1 MAYTYKD
8 IAKKAKVSISTVS
21 RVINGKDLQKVG
33 KKTQERVSR
42 VVADL
47 DFTPNVIARSLVSRK
62 TFNIAVVVKDFEDI
76 YYSYFSH
83 VVSGIAGVLEK
94 NGYYFQLTRA
104 IKPKEEPL
112 SPYYMKAFEEKRVDG
127 MCILVEEALE
137 KDVATLFEKKF
148 PVVLV
153 NRYIKGIK
161 IPKVLID
168 NKEGLFRAT
177 KELLDT
183 GHKRIAFLS
192 GALRFQLDQ
201 DRLAGYKKALS
212 EAGAGF
218 DENLVAEGLFI
229 YEKAYEATGA
239 LLKQEPRITGIVA
252 SDDVM
257 ALAAIRRIRDAGL
270 SVPEHISV
278 IGFNDMFPFPPGS
291 PTLSSMRLPLV
302 EIGKTAA
309 QMLLDIVSGKKVEN
323 DTVTFTPEYIRR
335 ESVKPL

>member
-33 KKTQERVSR
+33 KKTQERVSK

-137 KDVATLFEKKF
+137 KDVMTLFEKKF

-153 NRYIKGIK
+153 NRYIKEAK

-229 YEKAYEATGA
+229 YEKAYEATGI

-257 ALAAIRRIRDAGL
+257 ALAAIRRIRDDGL

-309 QMLLDIVSGKKVEN
+309 QMLLDIVSGKKIEN
-323 DTVTFTPEYIRR
+323 DTVIFTPEYIRR
-335 ESVKPL
+335 ESVKPS

>member
-8 IAKKAKVSISTVS
+8 IARKAKVSISTVS
-21 RVINGKDLQKVG
+21 RVINKKDLQKVG
-33 KKTQERVSR
+33 KKTQQRVNKI
-42 VVADL
+42 VADL

-62 TFNIAVVVKDFEDI
+62 TCNIAVVVKDFEDI

-137 KDVATLFEKKF
+137 KDIVALFEKKF
-148 PVVLV
+148 PVVLI
-153 NRYIKGIK
+153 NRYIKREK

-168 NKEGLFRAT
+168 NREGLFRAT
-177 KELLDT
+177 KELLDM
-183 GHKRIAFLS
+183 GHRRVAFLS

-212 EAGAGF
+212 GAGIGF
-218 DENLVAEGLFI
+218 DSNLVAEGLFI
-229 YEKAYEATGA
+229 YEKAYEATGT
-239 LLKQEPRITGIVA
+239 LLKEDPRITGIVA

-270 SVPEHISV
+270 SVPEHVSV

-309 QMLLDIVSGKKVEN
+309 EMLLKIVSGEKVEN

-335 ESVKPL
+335 ESVKPI

>member
-42 VVADL
+42 VVAEL

-137 KDVATLFEKKF
+137 KDVMALFEKKF

-161 IPKVLID
+161 IPRVLID
-168 NKEGLFRAT
+168 NREGLFRAT

-183 GHKRIAFLS
+183 GHTRIAFLS

-218 DENLVAEGLFI
+218 DESLVAEGMFI

-239 LLKQEPRITGIVA
+239 LLKQEPRITGIV
-252 SDDVM
+252 
-257 ALAAIRRIRDAGL
+257 
-270 SVPEHISV
+270 
-278 IGFNDMFPFPPGS
+278 
-291 PTLSSMRLPLV
+291 
-302 EIGKTAA
+302 
-309 QMLLDIVSGKKVEN
+309 
-323 DTVTFTPEYIRR
+323 
-335 ESVKPL
+335 

>member
-8 IAKKAKVSISTVS
+8 IARKARVSISTVS

-33 KKTQERVSR
+33 KKTQERVSK

-47 DFTPNVIARSLVSRK
+47 DFTPNVIARSLVSKK

-137 KDVATLFEKKF
+137 KDVMALFEKKF

-161 IPKVLID
+161 IPRVLID

-183 GHKRIAFLS
+183 GHKRVAFLS

-212 EAGAGF
+212 EAGVGF

-229 YEKAYEATGA
+229 YEKAYEATGT

-323 DTVTFTPEYIRR
+323 DTVVFTPEYIRR
-335 ESVKPL
+335 ESVKSS

>member
-21 RVINGKDLQKVG
+21 RVINRKDLHKVG
-33 KKTQERVSR
+33 KKTRERVSK

-127 MCILVEEALE
+127 MCILVEEAQE
-137 KDVATLFEKKF
+137 MDVAALFEKKF

-153 NRYIKGIK
+153 NRYIKGMD

-177 KELLDT
+177 KELLDI
-183 GHKRIAFLS
+183 GHKRVAFLS

-201 DRLAGYKKALS
+201 DRLSGYKKALS
-212 EAGAGF
+212 EAGIGF
-218 DENLVAEGLFI
+218 EENLVGEGSFI
-229 YEKAYEATGA
+229 YEKAYEATGT

-309 QMLLDIVSGKKVEN
+309 QMLLDIVAGKKIEN
-323 DTVTFTPEYIRR
+323 DTVIFTPEYIRR
-335 ESVKPL
+335 ESVKHS

>member
-33 KKTQERVSR
+33 KKTQERVSK

-137 KDVATLFEKKF
+137 KDVTTLFEKKF
-148 PVVLV
+148 PIVLV

-229 YEKAYEATGA
+229 YEKAYEATGI

-323 DTVTFTPEYIRR
+323 DTVIFTPEYIRR
-335 ESVKPL
+335 ESVKPA